1 MPRYLL
7 ITASGKDRPG
17 LVAGVTEALWKSGC
31 NLEDSSMT
39 RLRGEFAI
47 ILLARHPDE
56 SIEPL
61 RDRLDAAAETLDLT
75 IGMRELQP
83 HEAHPR
89 PDEGD
94 TYHISVYGTD
104 KSGIV
109 HAISQRLADRNA
121 DITDLRTT
129 VAGTTEQPIYV
140 MQIEALAAPGEDPEA
155 FTDDIVSTA
164 HAMGVDVNVERLEP
178 LAL

>member
-1 MPRYLL
+1 MPKYLL
-7 ITASGKDRPG
+7 ITASGQDRPG

-56 SIEPL
+56 PVEPL
-61 RDRLDAAAETLDLT
+61 RARLDAVGAGLNLT
-75 IGMRELQP
+75 IGMRELEP
-83 HEAHPR
+83 DEASPK

-94 TYHISVYGTD
+94 TFHISVYGTD
-104 KSGIV
+104 RSGIV
-109 HAISQRLADRNA
+109 HAITERLAARGA

-129 VAGTTEQPIYV
+129 IAGAPDRPIYV
-140 MQIEALAAPGEDPEA
+140 MQIEALAAPDEVAED
-155 FTDDIVSTA
+155 FTRDLVETGRG
-164 HAMGVDVNVERLEP
+164 MGVDVGVQRLDP
-178 LAL
+178 VAM